1 MLRLASALVSAALAM
16 YLASASIAQ
25 QPGGA
30 GGAVAPAAVAAAAVQ
45 PPEGA
50 KAELSVSSGPKRLPI
65 PAPEEMMMLIR
76 TTLIALNQANFTGNY
91 TVLQDLGTPGLQA
104 SNSAASLGNAF
115 TKLRDQR
122 IDLSPVV
129 VLAPELTENPAYTPE
144 GKLRLA
150 GFFPTKPLRISFV
163 MVFQPVARTWRI
175 DGLSVSASQV
185 PDSVEQPAVAA
196 GALPGANAKFKAAA
210 QDAGARNSA
219 QQKSPKT
226 E

>member
-1 MLRLASALVSAALAM
+1 
-16 YLASASIAQ
+16 
-25 QPGGA
+25 
-30 GGAVAPAAVAAAAVQ
+30 
-45 PPEGA
+45 
-50 KAELSVSSGPKRLPI
+50 
-65 PAPEEMMMLIR
+65 MMLIR

-104 SNSAASLGNAF
+104 SNSAAALGNAF

-129 VLAPELTENPAYTPE
+129 VLAPELTETPAYTSE

-150 GFFPTKPLRISFV
+150 GFFPTEPQRISFV

-185 PDSVEQPAVAA
+185 ADSVEQPAVAA

-210 QDAGARNSA
+210 QDAGARSTT

>member
-1 MLRLASALVSAALAM
+1 
-16 YLASASIAQ
+16 
-25 QPGGA
+25 
-30 GGAVAPAAVAAAAVQ
+30 
-45 PPEGA
+45 
-50 KAELSVSSGPKRLPI
+50 
-65 PAPEEMMMLIR
+65 MMLIR

-104 SNSAASLGNAF
+104 SSSAAALGNAF

-150 GFFPTKPLRISFV
+150 GFFPTKPLRISFI

-185 PDSVEQPAVAA
+185 TDSVEQPAVAA

-210 QDAGARNSA
+210 QDAGARSAA
-219 QQKSPKT
+219 QQKSLEDGVRFP
-226 E
+226 EF

>member
-1 MLRLASALVSAALAM
+1 MPRLAPALVSAALAV
-16 YLASASIAQ
+16 YLASPSIAQ
-25 QPGGA
+25 QKPGGA
-30 GGAVAPAAVAAAAVQ
+30 APAAAAGQ
-45 PPEGA
+45 GLEGA
-50 KAELSVSSGPKRLPI
+50 KEPPASAGARRLPI

-104 SNSAASLGNAF
+104 SNSAAALGNAF

-129 VLAPELTENPAYTPE
+129 VLAPELSENPSYTPE

-185 PDSVEQPAVAA
+185 PPESAEQPAVAE

-210 QDAGARNSA
+210 QDLGSRSGA
-219 QQKSPKT
+219 QQKAAKT